1 MPAAGEL
8 NRSGSSYGESRGR
21 LNSIMSWKVSADVRL
36 SRMPSVA
43 AGVPTETL
51 PIGGKALTFLVGR
64 GVEDLSELTLISDGT
79 IAYECRSAEEIVD
92 LPVGGQGVV

>member
-1 MPAAGEL
+1 M
-8 NRSGSSYGESRGR
+8 
-21 LNSIMSWKVSADVRL
+21 NSIMSWKVSADVRL